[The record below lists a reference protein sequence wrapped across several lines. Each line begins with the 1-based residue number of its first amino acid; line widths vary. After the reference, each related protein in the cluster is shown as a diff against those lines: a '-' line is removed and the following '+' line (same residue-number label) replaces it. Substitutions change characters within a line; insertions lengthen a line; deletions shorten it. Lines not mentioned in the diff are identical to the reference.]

1 VTGKTWVEFSCDDT
15 IELNADQLD
24 ALITQLRQLLA
35 EGQVAL
41 EVPTLTFRAGQH
53 LLDWVAEVKTEIRP
67 TEVRY

>member
-1 VTGKTWVEFSCDDT
+1 
-15 IELNADQLD
+15 
-24 ALITQLRQLLA
+24 LITQLRQLLA

-41 EVPTLTFRAGQH
+41 EVPTLTFHAGQH